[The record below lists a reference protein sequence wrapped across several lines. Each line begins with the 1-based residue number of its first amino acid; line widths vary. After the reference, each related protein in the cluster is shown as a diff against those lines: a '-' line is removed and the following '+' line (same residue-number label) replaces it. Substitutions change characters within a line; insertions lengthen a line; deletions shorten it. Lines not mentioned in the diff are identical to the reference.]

1 MGSMARVK
9 APEVSTGNVVRDSPM
24 GLVPETVDQI
34 ARLNGTIWEQGVRP
48 AILEV
53 MRLRNART
61 VNCVFCKSVR
71 YDVAKNDGLTEDR
84 VAQIR
89 DGHQDSSLPEEE
101 KAALAFA
108 DVYLKD
114 PKSMTPALWARL
126 RKHFTDRQIAVMAIG
141 LGTFNAASR
150 CAVSL
155 GGMPEDNLPVME
167 ISVPQ

>member
-1 MGSMARVK
+1 MGVVARVK
-9 APEVSTGNVVRDSPM
+9 APEKSTGNVVRDSVM
-24 GLVPETVDQI
+24 GLVPETVDDI
-34 ARLNGTIWEQGVRP
+34 ARLNAQIWSQGVRP
-48 AILEV
+48 AILET

-71 YDVAKNDGLTEDR
+71 YDVARQDGLTEDR
-84 VAQIR
+84 VEQIR
-89 DGHQDSSLPEEE
+89 DGYQKSDLPEEE
-101 KAALAFA
+101 KLALAFA

-114 PKSMTPALWARL
+114 PHGMTSELMAALKKR
-126 RKHFTDRQIAVMAIG
+126 FTDKELAIMAIG
-141 LGTFNAASR
+141 LATFNASSR

>member
-1 MGSMARVK
+1 MGTMARVK
-9 APEVSTGNVVRDSPM
+9 APEVSTGNVVRDSVM
-24 GLVPETVDQI
+24 GLVPETVDDI
-34 ARLNGTIWEQGVRP
+34 ATLNARIWDQGVRP

-71 YDVAKNDGLTEDR
+71 YDVARQDGLTEDR

-89 DGHQDSSLPEEE
+89 DGHQDSDLPEEE
-101 KAALAFA
+101 KLALAFA
-108 DVYLKD
+108 DVYLHD
-114 PKSMTPALWARL
+114 PKSMSAELWTALGR
-126 RKHFTDRQIAVMAIG
+126 HFTDQQIAVMAIG